1 MPLIESL
8 CWGTCE
14 IARNHDLL
22 ASAIHSFLTLV
33 CFHCTVSGLM
43 NIILSVAKLGVGVTC
58 HSTALIADAGHSLS
72 DLFSDVVTLWA
83 VHVARLPPDQD
94 HPHGHGKFEAIG
106 ALFLSLT
113 LIVTSLTVG
122 MASNAKLLEILAL
135 SRRTSTV
142 AAAASDSVVAFTA
155 PSLPALAMAVI
166 SIVSKEWLFRV
177 TRKVG
182 QQLQS
187 TVVIANAWHHRS
199 DAYSSVLAAAS
210 IGLAMYVPG
219 FIFADAAAGLF
230 VAAMIGMTGMEIL
243 GESILQLTDTAVAE
257 TNDSPE
263 STTRTEQSIDDT
275 RRSASVAF
283 VETSTPNSAMTREA
297 TPALP
302 QRAMNGEKLNDSAQ
316 ASREKVVAT
325 ATTSLISAAH
335 DAERLESRVRDE
347 LHSFKDSILVRTVV
361 ASMALE
367 GNGAAMGSDGEDRW
381 IVNLSI
387 EMKQTQADESTM
399 NRAQSVARD
408 IRQRL
413 KSNSALAIDKVYISL
428 DLSYEDD

>member
-1 MPLIESL
+1 
-8 CWGTCE
+8 
-14 IARNHDLL
+14 
-22 ASAIHSFLTLV
+22 
-33 CFHCTVSGLM
+33 M

-94 HPHGHGKFEAIG
+94 HPHGHGKFEAVG

-135 SRRTSTV
+135 SRRGSTV
-142 AAAASDSVVAFTA
+142 AAAASDSVVAFTV

-257 TNDSPE
+257 TSTSPE
-263 STTRTEQSIDDT
+263 SATTSQQSIDDT
-275 RRSASVAF
+275 TPSASVAF
-283 VETSTPNSAMTREA
+283 IETSTPNSAMTQRRVA
-297 TPALP
+297 TSAPP
-302 QRAMNGEKLNDSAQ
+302 QQAMNGEKVNDIAL
-316 ASREKVVAT
+316 ASREKVVVAAVT
-325 ATTSLISAAH
+325 DLISAEH
-335 DAERLESRVRDE
+335 DAVRLESRVRDE
-347 LHSFKDSILVRTVV
+347 LYNFKDAIDVRRV
-361 ASMALE
+361 AANIAKE
-367 GNGAAMGSDGEDRW
+367 GDGAAMRSDGEDRW

-387 EMKQTQADESTM
+387 ELKQLQNKESTIDG
-399 NRAQSVARD
+399 AKSVARD

-413 KSNSALAIDKVYISL
+413 KNNHALAIDKVLISL
-428 DLSYEDD
+428 DLGDEDD